1 MYPDLGE
8 DRSIRQP
15 GRDYLLYA
23 FLLFAGAAFSLTAMP
38 LGFALLSS
46 AWWGIVLIIIRTDLG
61 TLTIPDE
68 ASLAVAA
75 MGLIDVYL
83 RQDGGSLI
91 SDTTTGLTRGF
102 VAFSLFYLV
111 KVAYRSLRGQEGLG
125 FGDVKLAG
133 ACAIW
138 LYPDEQIIALEIAAG
153 SALALVLFK
162 RARVQATLIPFG
174 AFLAPAAWL
183 VFVSRSWLGMR

>member
-8 DRSIRQP
+8 YSGTGQRR
-15 GRDYLLYA
+15 RDDILYA
-23 FLLFAGAAFSLTAMP
+23 ALLFAGVVFSLAAMP

-46 AWWGIVLIIIRTDLG
+46 AWWGIVLIIMKTDLS

-75 MGLIDVYL
+75 IGLIEVYL
-83 RQDGGSLI
+83 RNDEGSLI
-91 SDTTTGLTRGF
+91 SDTATGLTRGF
-102 VAFSLFYLV
+102 VAFSVFYLV
-111 KVAYRSLRGQEGLG
+111 KVAYRSLRGHEGLG
-125 FGDVKLAG
+125 FGDVKLVG

-138 LYPDEQIIALEIAAG
+138 LYPYEQIIALEIAAG
-153 SALALVLFK
+153 SALAVMLFK
-162 RARVQATLIPFG
+162 KARVRATLIPFG

-183 VFVSRSWLGMR
+183 VFVSRSWVGMR